1 MKPDW
6 MPEAMPDYFQ
16 LKTGTFFEIG
26 AVYLLGSGSVGHLRE
41 LQGGTA
47 LIDRRRFRPNI
58 YIDTGPAM
66 DQFVEDEWIGGTLKV
81 GGSVVWTSS
90 SRHCGA

>member
-6 MPEAMPDYFQ
+6 TPETMPDYFQ

-41 LQGGTA
+41 LQA
-47 LIDRRRFRPNI
+47 ELR
-58 YIDTGPAM
+58 
-66 DQFVEDEWIGGTLKV
+66 
-81 GGSVVWTSS
+81 
-90 SRHCGA
+90 